1 MLRNIEKIDLVGKH
15 QIICFDKTHKLA
27 HIFDLYY
34 DDCIH
39 FFLQKYVVVL

>member
-1 MLRNIEKIDLVGKH
+1 MLWNIEKIDLVVKH

-34 DDCIH
+34 EECIYL
-39 FFLQKYVVVL
+39 FLEKYVVAL